1 MTQIPFTLIKKRFST
16 AANAAA
22 YSAATQGALVFDK
35 EHKVIA
41 LNGDIYGGKVQDVSF
56 ANSILK
62 IWMAGDAAESP
73 SIQLNFSDVA
83 SAEQTMAVFAQI
95 RNQMGLA
102 ENQSVQSAYA
112 NTKHLQG
119 AQGLVQADKAL
130 DQALVQAQGYIE
142 ATQGHVETVQGH
154 VETVQG
160 NVETVQGYV
169 QQTQGYVEAVQGH
182 VAAVQQA
189 VGLQNDLTWEAPAN
203 ASFVQGSGSVKD
215 AITALDTAV
224 QGMVVS
230 GKTYT
235 IAEQATAETGYLKT
249 YQLQEVV
256 GGVATQAGVKINIP
270 KDFLVKSASVIKV
283 VEYEDQYYDATD
295 TSHTNPLPVSA
306 AGKYIDFVINAK
318 ESVQPAD
325 EHLYLPVNELVDV
338 YTAEQNAREI
348 QLAIDPTTNVI
359 SATIVD
365 GAVQTAKLADG
376 AVQTA
381 KIANQGVTADKI
393 AAQGVEDWNIKNGAV
408 GTDKLADNAV
418 QTAKIANQAVTG
430 EKIANQGV
438 DTAQLKDE
446 SVTNDKLAQGVVVL
460 PQNTPEVIV
469 NDNTAQYDGTTIATV
484 GGKPIKVK
492 TGMYWSE
499 WSDDPANDQNN
510 G

>member
-1 MTQIPFTLIKKRFST
+1 MTDVPFTLIKKRFSS

-22 YSAATQGALVFDK
+22 ASAATQGAIVFDK

-41 LNGDIYGGKVQDVSF
+41 VNGDIYGGKVQDVEF

-62 IWMAGDAAESP
+62 IWMAGDAANNP

-83 SAEQTMAVFAQI
+83 SAEATMAVFTQI
-95 RNQMGLA
+95 RTQMGLA

-112 NTKHLQG
+112 NTNHLQG
-119 AQGLVQADKAL
+119 AQGLVQADIAL

-142 ATQGHVETVQGH
+142 ATQGHVQ
-154 VETVQG
+154 
-160 NVETVQGYV
+160 TVQGYV
-169 QQTQGYVEAVQGH
+169 QQTQGYVEAVQGGVEAVQGH
-182 VAAVQQA
+182 VETLQGHVESVQQA
-189 VGLQNDLTWEAPAN
+189 VGLQNDLTWSAPAN
-203 ASFVQGSGSVKD
+203 ASFVQGSGSVKE

-230 GKTYT
+230 GKSYT
-235 IAEQATAETGYLKT
+235 IAEQTTAEEGYIKT

-270 KDFLVKSASVIKV
+270 KDFLVKNAEVKTV
-283 VEYEDQYYDATD
+283 T
-295 TSHTNPLPVSA
+295 A
-306 AGKYIDFVINAK
+306 ADKAEGGIFYNNDDFQVGDKYIDFTVNAK
-318 ESVQPAD
+318 ASQTAGE
-325 EHLYLPVNELVDV
+325 ETHIYLNVKDLVDV
-338 YTAEQNAREI
+338 YTPEQNATEV
-348 QLAIDPTTNVI
+348 QLAIDANNVI
-359 SATIVD
+359 SATIVN
-365 GAVQTAKLADG
+365 GGVSTAKLANQ
-376 AVQTA
+376 AVTTD

-408 GTDKLADNAV
+408 GTDKIADGAV

-460 PQNTPEVIV
+460 PENTPEIKV
-469 NDNTAQYDGTTIATV
+469 NDDTAQYDGTTIATV
-484 GGKPIKVK
+484 GGKEVKAKV
-492 TGMYWSE
+492 GMYWSE